1 MEQVT
6 IFIAREAG
14 TSFLYAG
21 QVTMPHDKRMRKER
35 VEFPQEFP
43 QSLLLFR
50 GTGIGGFAAFIQ
62 SAFITNTYA
71 ATIESTDMGTYF
83 QQSAMLCHDST
94 PADIEM
100 IADGTESPYL
110 MVTVKLFH
118 RIVTVTLGSGAM
130 YDDEADRVRPI
141 HHQSAFHLRQQGT
154 LVERLFS
161 ADNHGKCFLRH
172 CH

>member
-35 VEFPQEFP
+35 VEFPQEFR
-43 QSLLLFR
+43 QLLLLFR

-100 IADGTESPYL
+100 IADIGESPCL
-110 MVTVKLFH
+110 
-118 RIVTVTLGSGAM
+118 
-130 YDDEADRVRPI
+130 
-141 HHQSAFHLRQQGT
+141 
-154 LVERLFS
+154 ER
-161 ADNHGKCFLRH
+161 
-172 CH
+172 

>member
-43 QSLLLFR
+43 QLLLLFR

-110 MVTVKLFH
+110 MVTGNVSL
-118 RIVTVTLGSGAM
+118 
-130 YDDEADRVRPI
+130 
-141 HHQSAFHLRQQGT
+141 
-154 LVERLFS
+154 
-161 ADNHGKCFLRH
+161 
-172 CH
+172 

>member
-94 PADIEM
+94 PGGYRNDSRWYGIPV
-100 IADGTESPYL
+100 PYG
-110 MVTVKLFH
+110 H
-118 RIVTVTLGSGAM
+118 G
-130 YDDEADRVRPI
+130 EAVPPY
-141 HHQSAFHLRQQGT
+141 S
-154 LVERLFS
+154 
-161 ADNHGKCFLRH
+161 HGHFG
-172 CH
+172 